1 MRNDTRGPWHWR
13 VSNFEIFSGSQAEIF
28 YCQLPVRMIP
38 IAISSTEAQLIR
50 KIISK
55 KSKKQKTKS
64 SDHQRLPRKII
75 RNPVKEKETSKR
87 EYQIIYKDEKPE
99 TTTEHVER
107 TTEHEE
113 RTTEHRERT
122 TEHEERTTE
131 NSERTTGWEG
141 ITVKPRGPHRGFFN
155 REKFKQILTSN
166 LRTDKD
172 RNKGENWPLPAKQF
186 LDQIIL
192 N

>member
-1 MRNDTRGPWHWR
+1 
-13 VSNFEIFSGSQAEIF
+13 
-28 YCQLPVRMIP
+28 MIP

-99 TTTEHVER
+99 TTTEHEESTTEHIER
-107 TTEHEE
+107 TTEHIE
-113 RTTEHRERT
+113 RA
-122 TEHEERTTE
+122 
-131 NSERTTGWEG
+131 TGWEG

-172 RNKGENWPLPAKQF
+172 QNKGENWLR
-186 LDQIIL
+186 
-192 N
+192 

>member
-1 MRNDTRGPWHWR
+1 
-13 VSNFEIFSGSQAEIF
+13 
-28 YCQLPVRMIP
+28 MIP

-99 TTTEHVER
+99 TTTEHEER
-107 TTEHEE
+107 TTEHE
-113 RTTEHRERT
+113 
-122 TEHEERTTE
+122 
-131 NSERTTGWEG
+131 ERTTGWEG

-172 RNKGENWPLPAKQF
+172 QNKGENWLR
-186 LDQIIL
+186 
-192 N
+192 

>member
-1 MRNDTRGPWHWR
+1 
-13 VSNFEIFSGSQAEIF
+13 
-28 YCQLPVRMIP
+28 MIP

-122 TEHEERTTE
+122 T
-131 NSERTTGWEG
+131 GWEG

-172 RNKGENWPLPAKQF
+172 QNKGENWLR
-186 LDQIIL
+186 
-192 N
+192 

>member
-1 MRNDTRGPWHWR
+1 
-13 VSNFEIFSGSQAEIF
+13 
-28 YCQLPVRMIP
+28 MIP

-99 TTTEHVER
+99 TTTEHEER
-107 TTEHEE
+107 TTEHIE
-113 RTTEHRERT
+113 RTTEHRERA
-122 TEHEERTTE
+122 TEQE
-131 NSERTTGWEG
+131 ERTTGWEG

-172 RNKGENWPLPAKQF
+172 QNKGENWLR
-186 LDQIIL
+186 
-192 N
+192 

>member
-1 MRNDTRGPWHWR
+1 
-13 VSNFEIFSGSQAEIF
+13 
-28 YCQLPVRMIP
+28 MIP

-99 TTTEHVER
+99 TTTEH
-107 TTEHEE
+107 EE

-122 TEHEERTTE
+122 TEQG
-131 NSERTTGWEG
+131 ERTTGWEG

-172 RNKGENWPLPAKQF
+172 QNKGENWLR
-186 LDQIIL
+186 
-192 N
+192 

>member
-1 MRNDTRGPWHWR
+1 
-13 VSNFEIFSGSQAEIF
+13 
-28 YCQLPVRMIP
+28 MIP

-75 RNPVKEKETSKR
+75 RNPVKEKETSKK

-99 TTTEHVER
+99 TTTEH
-107 TTEHEE
+107 
-113 RTTEHRERT
+113 
-122 TEHEERTTE
+122 EERTTE
-131 NSERTTGWEG
+131 NSKRTTGWEG

-172 RNKGENWPLPAKQF
+172 QNKGENWLR
-186 LDQIIL
+186 
-192 N
+192 

>member
-1 MRNDTRGPWHWR
+1 
-13 VSNFEIFSGSQAEIF
+13 
-28 YCQLPVRMIP
+28 MIP

-99 TTTEHVER
+99 TTTEHEES
-107 TTEHEE
+107 TTEN
-113 RTTEHRERT
+113 RERT
-122 TEHEERTTE
+122 TEQG
-131 NSERTTGWEG
+131 ERTTGWEG

-172 RNKGENWPLPAKQF
+172 QNKGENWLR
-186 LDQIIL
+186 
-192 N
+192 

>member
-1 MRNDTRGPWHWR
+1 
-13 VSNFEIFSGSQAEIF
+13 
-28 YCQLPVRMIP
+28 MIP

-99 TTTEHVER
+99 TTTEH
-107 TTEHEE
+107 EE
-113 RTTEHRERT
+113 RTTEHR
-122 TEHEERTTE
+122 
-131 NSERTTGWEG
+131 
-141 ITVKPRGPHRGFFN
+141 
-155 REKFKQILTSN
+155 
-166 LRTDKD
+166 
-172 RNKGENWPLPAKQF
+172 
-186 LDQIIL
+186 
-192 N
+192 

>member
-1 MRNDTRGPWHWR
+1 
-13 VSNFEIFSGSQAEIF
+13 
-28 YCQLPVRMIP
+28 MIP

-99 TTTEHVER
+99 TTTEH
-107 TTEHEE
+107 EE

-122 TEHEERTTE
+122 TEQG
-131 NSERTTGWEG
+131 ERTTGWEG

-155 REKFKQILTSN
+155 REKFKKILTSN

-172 RNKGENWPLPAKQF
+172 QNKGENWLR
-186 LDQIIL
+186 
-192 N
+192 

>member
-1 MRNDTRGPWHWR
+1 
-13 VSNFEIFSGSQAEIF
+13 
-28 YCQLPVRMIP
+28 MIP

-99 TTTEHVER
+99 TTTEHEKR
-107 TTEHEE
+107 TTEL
-113 RTTEHRERT
+113 RERT
-122 TEHEERTTE
+122 TEQGERTTD
-131 NSERTTGWEG
+131 WEG

-172 RNKGENWPLPAKQF
+172 QNKGENWLR
-186 LDQIIL
+186 
-192 N
+192 

>member
-1 MRNDTRGPWHWR
+1 
-13 VSNFEIFSGSQAEIF
+13 
-28 YCQLPVRMIP
+28 MIP

-99 TTTEHVER
+99 TTTEH
-107 TTEHEE
+107 EE

-122 TEHEERTTE
+122 TGHE
-131 NSERTTGWEG
+131 ERTTGWEG

-172 RNKGENWPLPAKQF
+172 QNKGENWLR
-186 LDQIIL
+186 
-192 N
+192 

>member
-1 MRNDTRGPWHWR
+1 
-13 VSNFEIFSGSQAEIF
+13 
-28 YCQLPVRMIP
+28 MIP

-99 TTTEHVER
+99 TTTEHEER

-113 RTTEHRERT
+113 STTEHR
-122 TEHEERTTE
+122 
-131 NSERTTGWEG
+131 ERTTGWEG

-172 RNKGENWPLPAKQF
+172 QNKGENWLR
-186 LDQIIL
+186 
-192 N
+192 